1 MRKLLRAA
9 ALTLGVWGCGSSDA
23 APTSQFTID
32 GRVIDDLSGQAVEN
46 ATVHFS
52 SDTLDSAETGTD
64 HDGQF
69 SLDVSVREGVDFGVV
84 SAERDD
90 YQPTTARTVYFDGT
104 EHVLTLRMRAKS
116 KTK

>member
-1 MRKLLRAA
+1 
-9 ALTLGVWGCGSSDA
+9 
-23 APTSQFTID
+23 
-32 GRVIDDLSGQAVEN
+32 
-46 ATVHFS
+46 
-52 SDTLDSAETGTD
+52 
-64 HDGQF
+64 
-69 SLDVSVREGVDFGVV
+69 VV